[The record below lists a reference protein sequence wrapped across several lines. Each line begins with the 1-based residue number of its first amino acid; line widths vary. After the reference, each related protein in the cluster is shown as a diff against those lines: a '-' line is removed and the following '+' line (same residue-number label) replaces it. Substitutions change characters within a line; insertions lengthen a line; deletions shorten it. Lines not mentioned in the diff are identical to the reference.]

1 MRLCFSIFLRWT
13 LPSTKWSSLEF
24 GGLGA
29 LPQID
34 PRHTESNRTP
44 NAELAIRPCDRI
56 PLRPLKH
63 CQLPCVG
70 HAKHAQRGHSPRGVH
85 RFSVD
90 KAFTWIESIVTT
102 QEAELQHQ
110 IVWSHFRVDQLST
123 NLHSERVYAYWGSKQ
138 QGFLVEIGL
147 SAPQV
152 LWRRGLGPSHRIL
165 FIVIRLYSIVEYDF
179 ISRRQSS
186 KRLF

>member
-1 MRLCFSIFLRWT
+1 MIVFEIRGAESPTANR
-13 LPSTKWSSLEF
+13 PSAYRT
-24 GGLGA
+24 
-29 LPQID
+29 
-34 PRHTESNRTP
+34 NRTP
-44 NAELAIRPCDRI
+44 NVELAIRPCDRI

-90 KAFTWIESIVTT
+90 KAFTWIEPIVTT

-110 IVWSHFRVDQLST
+110 IVWSHFRVDQSPT
-123 NLHSERVYAYWGSKQ
+123 NLYSERVYACWESKQ

-165 FIVIRLYSIVEYDF
+165 FIAIRLYPAAEYGF